1 MQEHSPFKREGAGL
15 ANGLPENPK
24 PSASWTSRRR
34 ADLISRTGPTDLS
47 YSERTIYKAGA
58 ERIKAK
64 RQLIGKR
71 AAVSAIAADRKA
83 DALELRK
90 QGKSYR
96 DIGRELGVSLATA
109 FSYVTSALDDLDKMT
124 GEKAE
129 AVRAIELERLD
140 LATDCALKA
149 VKAGDYQA
157 VGALVKA
164 MERRAKYLGLDMPS
178 KSEITGKDGAAL
190 AMTFAELSKKAAE

>member
-1 MQEHSPFKREGAGL
+1 M
-15 ANGLPENPK
+15 
-24 PSASWTSRRR
+24 
-34 ADLISRTGPTDLS
+34 
-47 YSERTIYKAGA
+47 
-58 ERIKAK
+58 
-64 RQLIGKR
+64 
-71 AAVSAIAADRKA
+71 
-83 DALELRK
+83 
-90 QGKSYR
+90 
-96 DIGRELGVSLATA
+96 SLATA